1 MSWGA
6 HGVMGELKSPLGMM
20 ALAALFLLASG
31 HLVLGVLAMVPWY
44 DGFGCLVPFDLRSFG
59 LGGPSHDAF
68 CLEAVCCLVPC
79 DLVSLGLGG
88 ALLLVAFSF
97 SGCPSVVGSFREGA
111 ASSLVASLPRLWL
124 AIFGCCCTL
133 GSCGQAFVVSDA
145 VSRASAWPSAD
156 ESEVVARIRGFFG
169 SLFFAASVSAWCEGE
184 DTMLAF
190 RLHMWLPHL
199 SGGSSTTKKKYIY
212 IIPGNLGPGP

>member
-68 CLEAVCCLVPC
+68 CLEAVCCLVPVTSC
-79 DLVSLGLGG
+79 HSVLGVPCF
-88 ALLLVAFSF
+88 LLLFPF
-97 SGCPSVVGSFREGA
+97 
-111 ASSLVASLPRLWL
+111 LVARPLSGLFAKVLRLRWWRVCPG
-124 AIFGCCCTL
+124 FG
-133 GSCGQAFVVSDA
+133 
-145 VSRASAWPSAD
+145 WPSSGVAALW
-156 ESEVVARIRGFFG
+156 VLVARL
-169 SLFFAASVSAWCEGE
+169 SLSR
-184 DTMLAF
+184 MQ
-190 RLHMWLPHL
+190 
-199 SGGSSTTKKKYIY
+199 
-212 IIPGNLGPGP
+212 